1 MKFIR
6 NAKIIGIKMQP
17 LLGAYHLWR
26 KCGNRCSNWVRKNIK
41 NGSIKEIR
49 KYGAGYVFEFT
60 IDQKYWSDKRD
71 STKISNDQCTSAELA
86 NYLKNETSV
95 FDGCANKVS
104 SQRRDIVNYLAERYN
119 GYGARNKNKKVP
131 NVHIKENKSWY
142 FKEQFVSVNSKTKT
156 ITINTLLGKIETTY
170 AKGLKDNKIKGS
182 KGGNINI
189 RRKEFVCAVE
199 CEKDTQY
206 EPEDVLA
213 YDMNMQENY
222 WLTFSDGTITSIPEE
237 LKNAC
242 DYVRNTQEL
251 IREKEKPVNERSMRS
266 KERTKL
272 RRQWQ
277 EQHKVVNKLCKI
289 QADVILTKVIDNSM
303 LLAIDGVGTGQSHG
317 TWGQDHMTKYLIT
330 RCENEGIPFYVV
342 NPAYTSRTCSMCGH
356 EEKSNR
362 KQTDVFSCQSCKHSQ
377 VSHQNAAIN
386 IKNKAKSYIDMEFPY
401 GDYSSFTKEHKIK
414 KKMLAVAV
422 ASTDNNES

>member
-1 MKFIR
+1 MKFVR
-6 NAKIIGIKMQP
+6 NAKIIGIRMEP
-17 LLGAYHLWR
+17 LMGAYNLWR
-26 KCGNRCSNWVRKNIK
+26 QCANRTSKWMRTNLKNENIAEIK
-41 NGSIKEIR
+41 
-49 KYGAGYVFEFT
+49 KYRQGYLFELK
-60 IDQKYWSDKRD
+60 IDRKYWSKNRNHEQV
-71 STKISNDQCTSAELA
+71 TAEQCTSAELVKYLRSETDVFKGIDGKVA
-86 NYLKNETSV
+86 SQCRDVINYV
-95 FDGCANKVS
+95 
-104 SQRRDIVNYLAERYN
+104 AERYN
-119 GYGARNKNKKVP
+119 GYGARNKKKKVP

-142 FKEQFVSVNSKTKT
+142 FKEQFVSVDSKTKT

-170 AKGLKDNKIKGS
+170 TKGLKDNKIKGS
-182 KGGNINI
+182 KGGNISI

-242 DYVRNTQEL
+242 DYVHNTQEL

-289 QADVILTKVIDNSM
+289 QADIILTKVIDNSM

-362 KQTDVFSCQSCKHSQ
+362 KQTDVFSCQSCGHSQ
-377 VSHQNAAIN
+377 VSHKNAAIN

-401 GDYSSFTKEHKIK
+401 GDYSSFAKENKIK
-414 KKMLAVAV
+414 KKMLAVA
-422 ASTDNNES
+422 STDNNQS